1 MKGPGVLSCD
11 GEASESAGAL
21 ALLALLALLLLSSQ
35 LNV

>member
-21 ALLALLALLLLSSQ
+21 ALLALLLLSSQ